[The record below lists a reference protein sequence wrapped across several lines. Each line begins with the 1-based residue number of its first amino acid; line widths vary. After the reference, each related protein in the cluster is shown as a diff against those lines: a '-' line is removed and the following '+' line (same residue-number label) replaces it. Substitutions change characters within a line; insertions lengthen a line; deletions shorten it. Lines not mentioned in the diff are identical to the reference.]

1 MYRKVMLKDTLIN
14 SIPFL
19 LSFGV
24 WAITSILMLKAIT
37 NTFHDEWSY
46 IAYIIVLLMM
56 MQFTRNIVPPV
67 TVHDETKKKCH

>member
-24 WAITSILMLKAIT
+24 WATTSILMLKAIR
-37 NTFHDEWSY
+37 NTFYGEWSY

-56 MQFTRNIVPPV
+56 MQFTRYIVPPM
-67 TVHDETKKKCH
+67 TVHNETKKKCH